1 MDFVLHPVSLLG
13 IGVSTSP
20 STNAQVLL
28 HVTALETIGAL
39 EAVVMYIVIR
49 LLCCG
54 PLNQGRPPPMHT
66 TQRNDGTN
74 LIIFKNSIV
83 TSSQVSVLLFP
94 ELSSRSYSFI
104 RSSNPIWGAVGPRVF
119 VLAMSP

>member
-1 MDFVLHPVSLLG
+1 MGFVLHPVSLPA

-39 EAVVMYIVIR
+39 EAVVMYFVIR

-54 PLNQGRPPPMHT
+54 PLNHGRPPMHS

-74 LIIFKNSIV
+74 LIIFKKSIV
-83 TSSQVSVLLFP
+83 TSSQISVLFFQ

-104 RSSNPIWGAVGPRVF
+104 RSSNPIWRAVGPRVF
-119 VLAMSP
+119 ILAMSP